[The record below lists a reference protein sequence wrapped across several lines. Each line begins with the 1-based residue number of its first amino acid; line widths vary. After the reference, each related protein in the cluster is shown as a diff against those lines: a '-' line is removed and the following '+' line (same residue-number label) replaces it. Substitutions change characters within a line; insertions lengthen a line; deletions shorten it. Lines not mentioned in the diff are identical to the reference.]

1 MTQREFLHHVCVC
14 LPAFGGLLAVVGFR
28 PSPRGPVAAAG
39 DYGAPLCGAGIRAAA
54 ANRRQEREE
63 QRRAEQVPGQVGE
76 RGRRE
81 AGPGRGAPSPGKG
94 PLFFGVSFHFLAP
107 CPALRPWWS
116 SCPSG
121 IGAVGFSARLLLSA
135 SPPPR
140 HVLFLPF
147 PHPSDAFK
155 DAFLYFDPLAH

>member
-63 QRRAEQVPGQVGE
+63 QRRAEQVPGQVGVDTS
-76 RGRRE
+76 RSPMH
-81 AGPGRGAPSPGKG
+81 PGFLGTVAP
-94 PLFFGVSFHFLAP
+94 
-107 CPALRPWWS
+107 R
-116 SCPSG
+116 
-121 IGAVGFSARLLLSA
+121 
-135 SPPPR
+135 
-140 HVLFLPF
+140 
-147 PHPSDAFK
+147 
-155 DAFLYFDPLAH
+155 